1 MTARQSALELLYEI
15 EYQDVLSSE
24 AVLRL
29 SEQTDL
35 SAEDRRLAVRLVY
48 GVLEQKLRLDYDL
61 QQLSKTKLSKLDPK
75 ILILLRM
82 AIYQMQFMDRI
93 PVSAAVNEAVKLAKK
108 KGQHLGGFVNGVL
121 RNYVRTKDGLKLPDR
136 KENESLYLSVIYS
149 HPLWLVAHWV
159 SLFGAEFAEALM
171 KANNETPPLTVR
183 INRLKSDAGNVK
195 AQLAQDGIESE
206 LCENNAY
213 ALTIHSGQDSM
224 IQNWPAYQTGLL
236 YVQDL
241 ASMLVADVVD
251 PKPGERILDLCA
263 APGSKTTHMAE
274 KMNNQGWISAR
285 DVSDKK
291 LEKIKQN
298 AKRLGLEI
306 IHPQAADGLIFDPEA
321 SKAYDRVLL
330 DAPCSGLGIIRR
342 KPEIRYKRTMED
354 VLALTAIQTQLLEN
368 ASHYVRPG
376 GILVYSTC
384 SVEKDENECRVNAF
398 LETHPEFQLVQT
410 PWSDEDG
417 YIRRYPHMHQT
428 DGFFIA
434 KMTRLETIEVV

>member
-1 MTARQSALELLYEI
+1 
-15 EYQDVLSSE
+15 
-24 AVLRL
+24 
-29 SEQTDL
+29 
-35 SAEDRRLAVRLVY
+35 
-48 GVLEQKLRLDYDL
+48 
-61 QQLSKTKLSKLDPK
+61 
-75 ILILLRM
+75 
-82 AIYQMQFMDRI
+82 
-93 PVSAAVNEAVKLAKK
+93 
-108 KGQHLGGFVNGVL
+108 
-121 RNYVRTKDGLKLPDR
+121 
-136 KENESLYLSVIYS
+136 
-149 HPLWLVAHWV
+149 
-159 SLFGAEFAEALM
+159 
-171 KANNETPPLTVR
+171 
-183 INRLKSDAGNVK
+183 
-195 AQLAQDGIESE
+195 
-206 LCENNAY
+206 
-213 ALTIHSGQDSM
+213 
-224 IQNWPAYQTGLL
+224 
-236 YVQDL
+236 
-241 ASMLVADVVD
+241 
-251 PKPGERILDLCA
+251 
-263 APGSKTTHMAE
+263 MAE